1 MLKISLLISL
11 LISYSFHIINENT
24 VCNII
29 SGKDYIKYK
38 RKKIIISDS
47 FGYNSYFK
55 IKKILNIDN
64 VSFYFIN
71 QANNDL
77 KLNYSNVTKLIDF
90 SGLKSR
96 RNNYTLWTFIN
107 TKNNNKYIIQNKNKC
122 YIKIINQI
130 ITCEFINPEEATEFN
145 IIKLY
150 EEIKKNKDDNKLI
163 EKEPIDVLIK
173 YIDLRDPNLK
183 RNGIH
188 QINKDYDN
196 DELKY
201 SVRSILKYI
210 PWVRKIFILMPN
222 EKVRYF
228 KEYDLIKE
236 KIVYVKDNDIL
247 GYDSSNSLAFQFRY
261 WKMKNFGISNNFIIM
276 DDDYFIGNY
285 LKKNDL
291 FYVEKGKVVPAIITS
306 KFINIDY
313 NSTQITYNMYKKRAR
328 EAKDE
333 QNSDIFRYSIYSSY
347 LFVLDL
353 FNRSLTIPRFS
364 HNAIPANLKELE
376 EIYHLVSKSKYNSTM
391 LYSLYRHVESLQFQT
406 LVISYTFI
414 KYNKKVNDIS
424 YKFIRINNSV
434 LPNYNYSLFCLNT
447 ADGIYPSLTF
457 DKAKIVLEYLFPNP
471 TPYEIID
478 NNSLIKL
485 AFNYVQ
491 SIEIKIKN
499 YEEKINKIKKQNI
512 VFYLDTLILLIII
525 LFLIKIIISKK
536 LLYNLY

>member
-1 MLKISLLISL
+1 
-11 LISYSFHIINENT
+11 
-24 VCNII
+24 
-29 SGKDYIKYK
+29 
-38 RKKIIISDS
+38 
-47 FGYNSYFK
+47 
-55 IKKILNIDN
+55 
-64 VSFYFIN
+64 
-71 QANNDL
+71 
-77 KLNYSNVTKLIDF
+77 
-90 SGLKSR
+90 
-96 RNNYTLWTFIN
+96 
-107 TKNNNKYIIQNKNKC
+107 
-122 YIKIINQI
+122 
-130 ITCEFINPEEATEFN
+130 
-145 IIKLY
+145 
-150 EEIKKNKDDNKLI
+150 
-163 EKEPIDVLIK
+163 
-173 YIDLRDPNLK
+173 
-183 RNGIH
+183 
-188 QINKDYDN
+188 
-196 DELKY
+196 
-201 SVRSILKYI
+201 
-210 PWVRKIFILMPN
+210 
-222 EKVRYF
+222 
-228 KEYDLIKE
+228 
-236 KIVYVKDNDIL
+236 
-247 GYDSSNSLAFQFRY
+247 
-261 WKMKNFGISNNFIIM
+261 
-276 DDDYFIGNY
+276 
-285 LKKNDL
+285 
-291 FYVEKGKVVPAIITS
+291 
-306 KFINIDY
+306 
-313 NSTQITYNMYKKRAR
+313 MYKKRAR

>member
-1 MLKISLLISL
+1 M
-11 LISYSFHIINENT
+11 
-24 VCNII
+24 CNII

-71 QANNDL
+71 QVNNDL

>member
-1 MLKISLLISL
+1 MFKISLLISL
-11 LISYSFHIINENT
+11 LVTNSFQIINEDT
-24 VCNII
+24 VYNIM
-29 SGKDYIKYK
+29 SGNDYIKYK

-55 IKKILNIDN
+55 INKILNIDN
-64 VSFYFIN
+64 VFFYFIK
-71 QANNDL
+71 QANSDL
-77 KLNYSNVTKLIDF
+77 KLNYSNVTKLVDF
-90 SGLKSR
+90 SRLKSR
-96 RNNYTLWTFIN
+96 RNNYTLWTFKKKN
-107 TKNNNKYIIQNKNKC
+107 KNNYIIQNKNKC
-122 YIKIINQI
+122 YIKIINQK
-130 ITCEFINPEEATEFN
+130 ITCEFTNPEEATEFN

-150 EEIKKNKDDNKLI
+150 EELKENKDDNKLI

-196 DELKY
+196 EELKF

-210 PWVRKIFILMPN
+210 PWIRKIFILMPN

-228 KEYDLIKE
+228 KEYNLIKE
-236 KIVYVKDNDIL
+236 KIVYVKDKDLL
-247 GYDSSNSLAFQFRY
+247 GYDSSNSIPFQFRY

-291 FYVEKGKVVPAIITS
+291 FYVEKGKIVPAIITS

-313 NSTQITYNMYKKRAR
+313 NSTQITYNMYKKKAR
-328 EAKDE
+328 ESKNE

-364 HNAIPANLKELE
+364 HNAIPVNLKEIE

-434 LPNYNYSLFCLNT
+434 LSNYNYSLFCLNT
-447 ADGIYPSLTF
+447 GDDTYPSLTF
-457 DKAKIVLEYLFPNP
+457 DKAKIVMEYLFPNP

-499 YEEKINKIKKQNI
+499 YEENLNIIKKQNI
-512 VFYLDTLILLIII
+512 AFYLDTLILLIII
-525 LFLIKIIISKK
+525 IFLIKIIISKT
-536 LLYNLY
+536 LLFNLY

>member
-1 MLKISLLISL
+1 
-11 LISYSFHIINENT
+11 
-24 VCNII
+24 
-29 SGKDYIKYK
+29 
-38 RKKIIISDS
+38 
-47 FGYNSYFK
+47 
-55 IKKILNIDN
+55 
-64 VSFYFIN
+64 
-71 QANNDL
+71 
-77 KLNYSNVTKLIDF
+77 
-90 SGLKSR
+90 
-96 RNNYTLWTFIN
+96 
-107 TKNNNKYIIQNKNKC
+107 
-122 YIKIINQI
+122 
-130 ITCEFINPEEATEFN
+130 
-145 IIKLY
+145 
-150 EEIKKNKDDNKLI
+150 
-163 EKEPIDVLIK
+163 
-173 YIDLRDPNLK
+173 
-183 RNGIH
+183 
-188 QINKDYDN
+188 
-196 DELKY
+196 
-201 SVRSILKYI
+201 
-210 PWVRKIFILMPN
+210 MPN

-236 KIVYVKDNDIL
+236 KIVYVKDKDLL
-247 GYDSSNSLAFQFRY
+247 GYDSSNSIAFQFRY

-328 EAKDE
+328 ESKNE

-364 HNAIPANLKELE
+364 HNAIPVNLKEIE

-406 LVISYTFI
+406 LIISYTFI

-434 LPNYNYSLFCLNT
+434 LSNYNYSLFCLNT
-447 ADGIYPSLTF
+447 GDDTYPSLTF
-457 DKAKIVLEYLFPNP
+457 DKAKIVMEYLFPNP

-499 YEEKINKIKKQNI
+499 YEENLNIIKKQNI
-512 VFYLDTLILLIII
+512 VFYLDTLILIII
-525 LFLIKIIISKK
+525 IFFLIKIIISKT
-536 LLYNLY
+536 LLFNLY